1 MHQRQFG
8 HARRRRF
15 DVVDGQATGLDAIDD
30 RVDTLAAL
38 RMTRP
43 RIVAPRRRM
52 ARNYDLHLLTLP
64 QVAILLRVD
73 GPWPGLLTFTAG
85 WSRARARP
93 WNQAIPDPM
102 VRIDRGGREF
112 LSAVVDHLYGL
123 GAGSVFS
130 PALFPG
136 STRLW
141 RRTGFDDYA
150 TLDVMER
157 PLLGEPSGRAGIE
170 VRSESR
176 PDWDQILDV
185 DREAFEGFWLMS
197 RNGLV
202 EAHDT
207 NKTAVVLTARSDDRL
222 TGYAIVGS
230 QWGTAYLHRI
240 AVRPADS
247 GRGVGSALLDEA
259 IRWATRTGARS
270 MVLNVRPEN
279 ARAKQVYQRAGF
291 TDTGT
296 ALRVLRHG

>member
-1 MHQRQFG
+1 M
-8 HARRRRF
+8 
-15 DVVDGQATGLDAIDD
+15 
-30 RVDTLAAL
+30 
-38 RMTRP
+38 
-43 RIVAPRRRM
+43 
-52 ARNYDLHLLTLP
+52 
-64 QVAILLRVD
+64 
-73 GPWPGLLTFTAG
+73 LTFTAG

-93 WNQAIPDPM
+93 WNQAVPDPM
-102 VRIDRGGREF
+102 VRVDRGGRDF
-112 LSAVVDHLYGL
+112 LEAVVDHLYGL
-123 GAGSVFS
+123 GADSVFS

-150 TLDVMER
+150 SLDVMER
-157 PLLGEPSGRAGIE
+157 PLLGDVATKGEIE
-170 VRSESR
+170 VRSDSR

-197 RNGLV
+197 HNGLI

-207 NKTAVVLTARSDDRL
+207 NKTAVVVTAQSDVLL

-240 AVRPADS
+240 AVRPAES

-279 ARAKQVYQRAGF
+279 TRAKQVYRRAGF
-291 TDTGT
+291 SDTGT
-296 ALRVLRHG
+296 ALRVLRSTRHSTD